1 VDFYLTRNP
10 ADPDWL
16 AQAALFHGHLGPWLV
31 LGAMI
36 GRDAVA
42 RLDTP
47 GFWKIDVVC
56 WLPADRHRTPFSC
69 ILDGLQTGCGATA
82 GKCNLRMEASE
93 EVLARGWP
101 VVHVIR
107 LPAADRPAAGIAY
120 AGTAALHDVLRR
132 VTPENLEEIS
142 RRLAADDVARLFDI
156 APMSPLEMTL
166 CGHGPD
172 NQSPRRP
179 VGGH

>member
-1 VDFYLTRNP
+1 MHFYLTRDP

-16 AQAALFHGHLGPWLV
+16 AQAAMFHGHLGPWLV
-31 LGAMI
+31 LGTMI
-36 GRDAVA
+36 GRDAVV

-56 WLPADRHRTPFSC
+56 WMPAERHRTPFTC
-69 ILDGLQTGCGATA
+69 ILDGLQTGCGATT
-82 GKCNLRMEASE
+82 GKRNLRLE
-93 EVLARGWP
+93 ESAQVLARGWP
-101 VVHVIR
+101 VVHVLR
-107 LPAADRPAAGIAY
+107 LPEADRPVEGMTYAARK
-120 AGTAALHDVLRR
+120 ALHETLSG

-156 APMSPLEMTL
+156 APMSPLEMAL

-172 NQSPRRP
+172 DQSPRRP
-179 VGGH
+179 TGGH